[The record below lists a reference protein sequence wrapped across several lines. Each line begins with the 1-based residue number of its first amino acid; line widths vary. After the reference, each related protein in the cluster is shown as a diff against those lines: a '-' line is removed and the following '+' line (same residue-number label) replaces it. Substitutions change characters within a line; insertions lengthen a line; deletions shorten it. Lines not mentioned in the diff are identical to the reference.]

1 MRESLKGHIGMNENV
16 GNIATKVLYGQK
28 RRYLVLQLLYN
39 IYDDNWNEATFLCLQ
54 SFSNLISGCW
64 LDHEGL
70 RGLRKLTAG
79 ACLCRCRGKC
89 CALVENTQWA
99 TAGWDKADASFHS
112 RFAHNLNFP
121 KTKQRN
127 TRRSQQ
133 NGRGLIIGHQAVK
146 LSPPLLTF

>member
-1 MRESLKGHIGMNENV
+1 
-16 GNIATKVLYGQK
+16 
-28 RRYLVLQLLYN
+28 LVLQLLYN

-112 RFAHNLNFP
+112 HNLNNP
-121 KTKQRN
+121 KTKQWN

-146 LSPPLLTF
+146 LSPPPVNLLRLAPQLALALVIL